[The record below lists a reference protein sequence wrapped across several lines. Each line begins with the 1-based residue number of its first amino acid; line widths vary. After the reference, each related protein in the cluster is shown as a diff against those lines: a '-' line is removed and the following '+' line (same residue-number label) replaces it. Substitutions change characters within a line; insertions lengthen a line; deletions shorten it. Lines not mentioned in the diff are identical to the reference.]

1 MRGLLLKDTGGQ
13 LRHFGGRKGRRR
25 SADAETFD
33 ILLEAD
39 EGHFLGFYVL
49 DEVQDSSLNGI
60 CVEKG
65 GGQFEGSREEKSTL
79 LEET

>member
-1 MRGLLLKDTGGQ
+1 MGSRTEVRGLLLKDTGGQ

-39 EGHFLGFYVL
+39 EGHLT
-49 DEVQDSSLNGI
+49 DSM
-60 CVEKG
+60 
-65 GGQFEGSREEKSTL
+65 FWMKSKIHL
-79 LEET
+79 